1 MGKAT
6 GTRTLKGKARAS
18 ENAVKHWIESGR
30 ILPSEQKDAEVLRD
44 GLRECFNPVGLAE
57 NEVVDDMLINRLIRR
72 RIDLA
77 FTQEY
82 SKASAVKRQTWLDNH
97 DRTAI
102 RLFLGSS
109 FSRGRRR
116 GEKDARLRPDLCIPS
131 LEVLRSQIKDRGPQP
146 KRDLQTLF
154 RIFGDEPTE
163 YAALVMNE
171 LAQIAVDDVT
181 DPSDQEELKKSILE
195 AIGKEIAR
203 QKLRLELT
211 RELDDIA
218 FASDIQEPDAPTR
231 ETLLRYRAANTREFK
246 DLVGALEL
254 IRRLRKSVA

>member
-1 MGKAT
+1 
-6 GTRTLKGKARAS
+6 
-18 ENAVKHWIESGR
+18 
-30 ILPSEQKDAEVLRD
+30 
-44 GLRECFNPVGLAE
+44 
-57 NEVVDDMLINRLIRR
+57 
-72 RIDLA
+72 
-77 FTQEY
+77 
-82 SKASAVKRQTWLDNH
+82 
-97 DRTAI
+97 
-102 RLFLGSS
+102 
-109 FSRGRRR
+109 
-116 GEKDARLRPDLCIPS
+116 LRPDLCIPS